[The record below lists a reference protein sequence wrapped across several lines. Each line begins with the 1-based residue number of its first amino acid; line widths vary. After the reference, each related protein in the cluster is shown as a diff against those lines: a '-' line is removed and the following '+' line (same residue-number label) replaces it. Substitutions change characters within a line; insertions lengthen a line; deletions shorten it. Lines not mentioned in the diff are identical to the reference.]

1 MSMTGSDRPRCAAAT
16 APNAWARVS
25 TPPGAGGHPSG
36 GVAASSPVAM
46 SRSPAAAKMAG
57 SMPVAANRCRTAA
70 HGSGV
75 RSRLPMKWLS
85 SPAPRS
91 SSLRS
96 VRTISHSSRR
106 RDSSASRTASADTHG
121 SIRTCTLSCV
131 NVRAPAGQ
139 SGFARTPSTP
149 CS

>member
-16 APNAWARVS
+16 APNACARVS

-36 GVAASSPVAM
+36 GVAASSPVAT
-46 SRSPAAAKMAG
+46 SLSPAVAKIAG
-57 SMPVAANRCRTAA
+57 SMPVALNRFRTAA

-75 RSRLPMKWLS
+75 RSRCPTKWLS
-85 SPAPRS
+85 TPAPRS

-96 VRTISHSSRR
+96 VRTISHSSLR

-121 SIRTCTLSCV
+121 SIRTGILSCV
-131 NVRAPAGQ
+131 NVRVSGGQ
-139 SGFARTPSTP
+139 SGLARTPITP
-149 CS
+149 YP